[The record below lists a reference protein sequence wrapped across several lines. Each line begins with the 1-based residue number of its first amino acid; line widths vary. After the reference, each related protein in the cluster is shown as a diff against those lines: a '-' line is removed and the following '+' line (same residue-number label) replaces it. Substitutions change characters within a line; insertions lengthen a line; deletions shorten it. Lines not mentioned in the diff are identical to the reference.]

1 MNVNK
6 KFTET
11 NIRVNCRFSYAHVF
25 EPRLNKQSGEKKY
38 DCCLI
43 IDKKDTDAV
52 KLVEEA
58 VAAAQ
63 VLYKEKFG
71 RPSGKLKTVVHD
83 GDEDKPDDPDYAS
96 CIYINAGS
104 KSAPGVKVLEGGVLM
119 DALDEGDF
127 YSGCYGAA
135 DINFFPYNNNGACG
149 ISCGLNNVLKL
160 KDGEKLAGG
169 MSADEAFADLA

>member
-6 KFTET
+6 KYTDT
-11 NIRVNCRFSYAHVF
+11 NVRVNCRFSYAHVF

-52 KLVEEA
+52 KLVEDAVEA
-58 VAAAQ
+58 AKA
-63 VLYKEKFG
+63 LYKEKFG

-83 GDEDKPDDPDYAS
+83 GDEEKPDDPVYAG
-96 CIYINAGS
+96 CIYVNTGS
-104 KSAPGVKVLEGGVLM
+104 KAAPGVKVLEDGMLV
-119 DALDEGDF
+119 DALDDGDF

-149 ISCGLNNVLKL
+149 ISCGLNNVLKIR
-160 KDGEKLAGG
+160 DGEKLAGG
-169 MSADEAFADLA
+169 MSADEAFSDLT